1 MNSCYYNTYLKRFP
15 LQYKTTSGLMA
26 EHPVN
31 LRNCYLILMM
41 DSSGK
46 DGWSNWSPNKISG
59 NCWTLD
65 GKIVK
70 FSWKRLLENY
80 TNRQYWVRITQTGD
94 IEYHFGPNARE
105 DIDQLKERKKRQMKD
120 TPQKGRK
127 KKRMLTYTPSKTK
140 WHECIVCLFI
150 RVLCHCSNFSAI
162 SWQPVLV
169 VEEAGETH
177 RPWTSN

>member
-26 EHPVN
+26 EHPVK

-80 TNRQYWVRITQTGD
+80 TNRRYWVRITQTSDIEWELHKQAILSENYTNKWYWVRITQTSDIEWELHKQVILSENYTNKWYWVRITQTGH
-94 IEYHFGPNARE
+94 IEWELHKQV
-105 DIDQLKERKKRQMKD
+105 ILSIILDQ
-120 TPQKGRK
+120 
-127 KKRMLTYTPSKTK
+127 MLEKT
-140 WHECIVCLFI
+140 
-150 RVLCHCSNFSAI
+150 
-162 SWQPVLV
+162 
-169 VEEAGETH
+169 
-177 RPWTSN
+177 